1 MYSKFNYSP
10 SDYFYNNEINSY
22 LTHGNEI
29 YSKYEKE
36 VQECLSEY
44 ISEEGVINGTALKE
58 HWFSITPKNVFISH
72 SPFDLNKVKAFA
84 GWLHQCFGLEAFIDS
99 CSWGYCDD
107 LLNKIDNKYCYNPKT
122 KTYNYTLRNYTTS
135 HVHMMLSTALTEMM
149 DQTEC
154 VIFFNTPSSICLE
167 EELNKIKAPGKKP
180 LTVSPWIYYE
190 LSMTTMLRATPP
202 NREER
207 ALEHFAHDFRD
218 SVTIQYDVSKELSE
232 MAMLTDSQLRQWRDN
247 WQKCHRTNSAR
258 ALDELYKIV
267 FSKR

>member
-1 MYSKFNYSP
+1 M
-10 SDYFYNNEINSY
+10 
-22 LTHGNEI
+22 
-29 YSKYEKE
+29 
-36 VQECLSEY
+36 
-44 ISEEGVINGTALKE
+44 
-58 HWFSITPKNVFISH
+58 
-72 SPFDLNKVKAFA
+72 
-84 GWLHQCFGLEAFIDS
+84 
-99 CSWGYCDD
+99 
-107 LLNKIDNKYCYNPKT
+107 LNKIDNKYCYNPKT

-135 HVHMMLSTALTEMM
+135 HVHMMLSTALAEMM

-207 ALEHFAHDFRD
+207 VLEHFAHDFRD
-218 SVTIQYDVSKELSE
+218 SVTIQYDVSKALSE